1 MTGGPLLSIRALT
14 VDIGGRDAKA
24 PPVRVLHDI
33 DLEVPRGGIVGIVGE
48 SGSGKTMLLRSLMDI
63 LPERSHRTWSI
74 AFDGHDVTADF
85 GRPRLPVAMVFQD
98 PMTSFDPLVRIG
110 AHLVE
115 VARRSQRVSR
125 REARARALEA
135 LAAVRLPRPAQVF
148 RQYPHELSG
157 GMRQRA
163 MVAMAL
169 LADPQLLV
177 ADEPTTALDATVQIE
192 LLALLRRLQA
202 ERDLTV
208 VIVTHDLGVVAALCD
223 DVVVMKDGRIVERAS
238 AADLFARPSHPY
250 TRALL
255 ADAPGGAAVLP
266 EGMADA

>member
-1 MTGGPLLSIRALT
+1 MTPPPLLSIRGLT
-14 VDIGGRDAKA
+14 VDIGSPGAKTA
-24 PPVRVLHDI
+24 PVRVLHDI
-33 DLEVPRGGIVGIVGE
+33 DLDVPRGGIVGIVGE
-48 SGSGKTMLLRSLMDI
+48 SGSGKTMLLRALMDI
-63 LPERSHRTWSI
+63 LPERTSRTWSI
-74 AFDGHDVTADF
+74 SFDGRDVTAGF

-98 PMTSFDPLVRIG
+98 PMTSFDPLTRIG

-115 VARRSQRVSR
+115 VARRSQGVGR
-125 REARARALEA
+125 REGRARALDA
-135 LAAVRLPRPAQVF
+135 LAAVRLPRPERVF
-148 RQYPHELSG
+148 DQYPHELSG

-177 ADEPTTALDATVQIE
+177 ADEPTTALDATIQIE

-208 VIVTHDLGVVAALCD
+208 LIVTHDLGVVAALCD
-223 DVVVMKDGRIVERAS
+223 DVVVMKDGRIVERAP
-238 AADLFARPSHPY
+238 AVDLFARPGHAY

-255 ADAPGGAAVLP
+255 ADAPGGRVSRD
-266 EGMADA
+266 EVADA